1 MMPTN
6 RTRTPRARKAKI
18 KPEALALWREL
29 RRMKR
34 NRIRTNRV
42 EWLKAE
48 KELCNLLG
56 LWWGDAGLPTNVDG
70 SEPPIYVQHNS
81 YQAAR
86 WREAW
91 RWRCALEEAD
101 NANGSHAH

>member
-1 MMPTN
+1 MPTK
-6 RTRTPRARKAKI
+6 RTRTPRAIKSKI
-18 KPEALALWREL
+18 TPEALALWRKL
-29 RRMKR
+29 RRMKS

-42 EWLKAE
+42 EWLKVE
-48 KELCNLLG
+48 KELCSLLG
-56 LWWGDAGLPTNVDG
+56 VWWGDAGRPTNVDTP
-70 SEPPIYVQHNS
+70 EPPIYMQHNS

-101 NANGSHAH
+101 NCQTGSSR